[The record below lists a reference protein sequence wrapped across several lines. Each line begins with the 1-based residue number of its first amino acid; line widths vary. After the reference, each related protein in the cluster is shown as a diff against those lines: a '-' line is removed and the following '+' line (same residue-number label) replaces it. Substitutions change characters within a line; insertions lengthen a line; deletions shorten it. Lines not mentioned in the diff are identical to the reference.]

1 MNRMNKLASFAL
13 SQIKRSNY
21 ARTIY
26 TVHHNEKRG
35 LFYVKLE
42 DNSRAVLHYI
52 AEGRVLDMQRI
63 NVPYQYSGKG
73 LARLLAE
80 VQVFA
85 TYKQPVSLE
94 VHAIILSICFQTAFT
109 YAIVN
114 YYYMYLSCDYMQRYY
129 LAVKNSDLEE
139 VVVGPPHLLEG
150 PDSESLDPISPH
162 ELPDPD
168 EFNI

>member
-1 MNRMNKLASFAL
+1 M
-13 SQIKRSNY
+13 
-21 ARTIY
+21 
-26 TVHHNEKRG
+26 
-35 LFYVKLE
+35 
-42 DNSRAVLHYI
+42 LHYI
-52 AEGRVLDMQRI
+52 AEGRVLDMQGI

-80 VQVFA
+80 
-85 TYKQPVSLE
+85 
-94 VHAIILSICFQTAFT
+94 TAFT

-129 LAVKNSDLEE
+129 LAVKNPDLEE

-150 PDSESLDPISPH
+150 PDSESLDNPRTPH

-168 EFNI
+168 DFNI

>member
-85 TYKQPVSLE
+85 TYKQP
-94 VHAIILSICFQTAFT
+94 
-109 YAIVN
+109 
-114 YYYMYLSCDYMQRYY
+114 RYY